1 MLGKIGNKLKKKFWK
16 NKKVLVVGHT
26 GFKGGWLT
34 MILNLL
40 GAKVYGIALN
50 PETKPNFF
58 NLVNLKKYLI
68 KDLRI
73 NIENYDRL
81 NKEIKKIKPSII
93 FHLAA
98 QSKVRDSYTSSL
110 NTIKTNVLGTA
121 NILEIFRNNSFINSL
136 LITTTDKVYK
146 NKNNKRSFTEID
158 ELGGDDIYSASK
170 SSIEII
176 ANSYNESFFNKSR
189 KQSIICLR
197 AGNVIGGGDWTK
209 DRIVKDCA
217 ESFIKNKPIKIR
229 SPGASRPWQHVLEPL
244 FGYLKLA
251 EKLYTNKKF
260 VGSWN
265 FGPNFKNNLKVL
277 DVAKFGIKV
286 LKSKSKISFN
296 KPKYYESEHLSLD
309 NKKSFKY
316 LKWKTF
322 LKPKDALKL
331 AFDWYKFY
339 YDNIDNKKLV
349 VKFTFLQIKEY
360 TKKFF

>member
-1 MLGKIGNKLKKKFWK
+1 LKKKFWK

-34 MILNLL
+34 LILNLL
-40 GAKVYGIALN
+40 GAKVYGVALK

-73 NIENYDRL
+73 NIENYDKL

-121 NILEIFRNNSFINSL
+121 NILEIFKNNSFINSL

-176 ANSYNESFFNKSR
+176 ANAYNESFFNKSK

-209 DRIVKDCA
+209 DRIVPDCIRA
-217 ESFIKNKPIKIR
+217 IKNKKKIILR
-229 SPGASRPWQHVLEPL
+229 NPKSIRPWQHVLEPL
-244 FGYLKLA
+244 VGYIIIA
-251 EKLYTNKKF
+251 ENT
-260 VGSWN
+260 
-265 FGPNFKNNLKVL
+265 
-277 DVAKFGIKV
+277 
-286 LKSKSKISFN
+286 
-296 KPKYYESEHLSLD
+296 
-309 NKKSFKY
+309 
-316 LKWKTF
+316 
-322 LKPKDALKL
+322 
-331 AFDWYKFY
+331 
-339 YDNIDNKKLV
+339 
-349 VKFTFLQIKEY
+349 
-360 TKKFF
+360 